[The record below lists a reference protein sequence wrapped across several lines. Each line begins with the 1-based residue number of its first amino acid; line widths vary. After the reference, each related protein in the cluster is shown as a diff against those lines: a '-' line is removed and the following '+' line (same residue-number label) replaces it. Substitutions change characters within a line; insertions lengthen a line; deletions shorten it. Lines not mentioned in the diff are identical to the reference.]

1 MNARG
6 VILLNT
12 GSPDSPDVRHVRQ
25 YLREFLMDPRVMDLP
40 WLLRALIVN
49 FAVLPFRAR
58 FSAAAYAKIWT
69 SNGSPLVT
77 TCRRVQ
83 GLLQDRLGLPVELG
97 MRYGNPSIASALERL
112 LGHNIDELVAVP
124 LFPHYAIS
132 SYETAVARTR
142 ELIGEMAPDL
152 SVIVQPPFY
161 DHPAYIEALVATA
174 EPELR
179 PGFDHLLF
187 SFHGLP
193 GRHIRKADPTRKHCL
208 GRSDCCEIDS
218 SATPTCYRAQCLRTI
233 KAFIA
238 KAGLGGCNCSF
249 AFQSR
254 FGPGRWLQPETF
266 DTIEQLGQQG
276 CKRLVVICP
285 SFVADCL
292 ETLEEIGVRAKG
304 LYQKAGGGEFVMVP
318 CLNDHPAWIDALAR
332 MLKELA

>member
-12 GSPDSPDVRHVRQ
+12 GSPDSPDVQHVRQ
-25 YLREFLMDPRVMDLP
+25 YLREFLMDARVMDVP

-69 SNGSPLVT
+69 PNGSPLVT

-83 GLLQDRLGLPVELG
+83 GLLEDRLGLPVELG
-97 MRYGNPSIASALERL
+97 MRYGKPSIASALERL

-132 SYETAVARTR
+132 SYETAVARMR
-142 ELIGEMAPDL
+142 ELIQEMAPTL
-152 SVIVQPPFY
+152 SMRVQPPFY
-161 DHPAYIEALVATA
+161 DHPAYIGALVATA

-179 PGFDHLLF
+179 RGFDHLLF

-193 GRHIRKADPTRKHCL
+193 ERHIRKADPSKKQCL
-208 GRSDCCEIDS
+208 VRSDCCEIDGP
-218 SATPTCYRAQCLRTI
+218 ATPTCYRAQCVRTM
-233 KAFIA
+233 KAFVA
-238 KAGLGGCNCSF
+238 KAGLGECSFSF

-266 DTIEQLGQQG
+266 DTIKHLGHQG

-285 SFVADCL
+285 SFVVDCL
-292 ETLEEIGVRAKG
+292 ETLEEIGVRAKE
-304 LYQKAGGGEFVMVP
+304 LYQNAGGGEFVMVP
-318 CLNDHPAWIDALAR
+318 CLNDHPAWLDALTQ
-332 MLKELA
+332 MLKEPW